1 VLASGFA
8 DGVRANGAGGGA
20 TLDGATADGV
30 TLSIDGSFAIDEKA
44 SEPPN
49 QIAEDGRKGRREGD

>member
-8 DGVRANGAGGGA
+8 DGVRANGAGAGA
-20 TLDGATADGV
+20 ALDDATADGV
-30 TLSIDGSFAIDEKA
+30 TLSIDGSFAIGEKA

-49 QIAEDGRKGRREGD
+49 QIAEDG